1 MMIET
6 IKLNEMGIFP
16 ELFLGI
22 CIIYLF
28 FYGTFSCYNNRFNFP
43 IIQTSMSYLAVL
55 TLVMVSYLLINDGLN
70 ELNYICFN
78 NTIASDY
85 LSVAS
90 KLIICIS
97 SIIFLLMVQEHLLHQ
112 KINSFEYILIF
123 LFALLGIFLLCS
135 SNDLI
140 TAYLSIELQ
149 SLAFYILVAFKKN
162 STYLVEAGLKYFIL
176 GAFSSGL
183 FLFGSSL

>member
-1 MMIET
+1 
-6 IKLNEMGIFP
+6 
-16 ELFLGI
+16 
-22 CIIYLF
+22 
-28 FYGTFSCYNNRFNFP
+28 
-43 IIQTSMSYLAVL
+43 
-55 TLVMVSYLLINDGLN
+55 MVKNYLLVNDALN
-70 ELNYICFN
+70 ELNCICFN
-78 NTIASDY
+78 NTIADDY
-85 LSVAS
+85 LSVVS
-90 KLIICIS
+90 KLIISIS
-97 SIIFLLMVQEHLLHQ
+97 SIIFLLMIQEHLLHQ

-123 LFALLGIFLLCS
+123 LLCS

-140 TAYLSIELQ
+140 TAYLLIELQ